1 MAGGSSSTDWWK
13 TRRTWLHPT
22 LYHHHIFV
30 FTKYELLPFSF
41 AQVYS
46 LHSSKAQIQK
56 HTMHCDKCRTG
67 FDFIGLKMNTYF
79 RDLLQGDTQHLQ
91 SARQQSIGLH
101 GQTGSQQSHCQ
112 HRAGPG
118 RYAYRPPATN
128 RLCGTTSSTRLW
140 TFTQPVDFIEPTES
154 SKETQSTTC
163 CFPPLASH
171 TGSHLSVTKEISKN
185 KNPTLISKQLY
196 MSLRSKWDSVE
207 IHRVKTLICQSK
219 LSALRNWEQLI
230 AEGTSQSSKI
240 PYKWYQNLLLCI
252 SPNDKVKEMG
262 DRWLFWKI
270 LKITAVW
277 CTHYSMYK

>member
-1 MAGGSSSTDWWK
+1 MD
-13 TRRTWLHPT
+13 RPD
-22 LYHHHIFV
+22 
-30 FTKYELLPFSF
+30 P
-41 AQVYS
+41 
-46 LHSSKAQIQK
+46 SKATASIEQGLAGT
-56 HTMHCDKCRTG
+56 HTGLQPPTG
-67 FDFIGLKMNTYF
+67 FVG
-79 RDLLQGDTQHLQ
+79 
-91 SARQQSIGLH
+91 
-101 GQTGSQQSHCQ
+101 
-112 HRAGPG
+112 
-118 RYAYRPPATN
+118 RPPAQGSGHSPCC
-128 RLCGTTSSTRLW
+128 L

-185 KNPTLISKQLY
+185 KNPTLISEQLY

-270 LKITAVW
+270 LKITAV
-277 CTHYSMYK
+277 